1 MGDVNI
7 GFQVAIQVGNR
18 VIFDEDGGTG
28 PRDLGVIRD
37 VMNPEVTNE
46 VAELMDPYPGK
57 LTPLAESTNRQDL
70 VWNLKT
76 GNANLDNLAMQLM
89 STAPQS
95 WTQSGSAV
103 TDSRLTGKVGQL
115 IAVWDKAT
123 TRERVYDVA
132 SIEAVT
138 IDPDGVPV
146 VAAADDYDASV
157 DLLRRGYVKLLAG
170 GAAGLVEGADVTI
183 DLDYTPH
190 AKSGARLIAPMSAD
204 TKRGY
209 FEVFV
214 AAEEGAYEAVNRF
227 YGSWRPQTPEFA
239 VEGYSSLNGQLRVL
253 RDANNPTYPYGTWKH
268 FRGDLPS
275 SAA

>member
-1 MGDVNI
+1 MSNVNI

-37 VMNPEVTNE
+37 AMNPEVTNE
-46 VAELMDPYPGK
+46 VAELMDPYPGN
-57 LTPLAESTNRQDL
+57 LRTIAESTNRQDL

-89 STAPQS
+89 SRAPEAWS
-95 WTQSGSAV
+95 QSGTPV
-103 TDSRLTGKVGQL
+103 TDSRLTGKVGHL
-115 IAVWDKAT
+115 IAVLDKST
-123 TRERVYDVA
+123 VRERVYDVA
-132 SIEAVT
+132 TFDAIT
-138 IDPDGVPV
+138 IDPDGVP
-146 VAAADDYDASV
+146 AAAAAGDFDTSA

-170 GAAGLVEGADVTI
+170 GPAGLVEGADVVI
-183 DLDYTPH
+183 DLDYT
-190 AKSGARLIAPMSAD
+190 ANEKTGNRLIAPMSAD

-214 AAEEGAYEAVNRF
+214 AAEEGEYEAVNRF
-227 YGSWRPQTPEFA
+227 YGSWRSTNPEFS
-239 VEGYSSLNGQLRVL
+239 VEDYSSLNGQLRVL
-253 RDANNPTYPYGTWKH
+253 RDENNPDYPYGTWKH